1 MNGLS
6 QPLAPLAKLSRPQ
19 TAGLIPRPRLFARL
33 DSACA
38 RGVAWVSGPSGSGKT
53 SLLATWVE
61 TQGRTPLW
69 YRADADDSD
78 AATLVHYLG
87 RLAARQDPGAPPLPA
102 LTPEYLGGLATFAR
116 RFLRDLYWRLP
127 APFVLVLD
135 DVHQIRAESPAQQ
148 LLSAALS
155 EVPPG
160 CAVVLCGRTAPPPA
174 LARFALHEGAL
185 NGEDLRL
192 DAAEAAALLGRIAAG
207 QDLDPRPE
215 PEALRRTTQGWVA
228 GFALLASTPGSTP
241 RVGPGLTPEASDA
254 LCSYFGQEVLACCS
268 AAERAFLIATAPLAT
283 FSLAQAQ
290 ALSGRGDAGQVLD
303 SLRCG
308 QLFIN
313 RLSGEPAR
321 YRTHPLF
328 HAFLRREAGLCL
340 PAPEWRRRRLRAAD
354 LAEAAGEVE
363 AAAALCIETSA
374 WDELTGLLGRVAPGL
389 VVQGRQALLVQWI
402 EQVPP
407 QALNA
412 WPWLSYW
419 LGTAR
424 VYGGQ
429 TRRGRALLERAY
441 EGFEA
446 AGERDGLLLAWGG
459 VVESYSF
466 EWDNCRAVAAW
477 ADRIQGLLPEDLPGL
492 PAPVVA
498 RLLGAGMALQVAQR
512 EHPVTRRLTGLAQSA
527 FGRPGLEAAQGQA
540 LTLLLIDRLYGGDF
554 AGAQSL
560 LDLVSGAP
568 DFSQWP
574 PIARMLFGQFGAACA
589 WQTGH
594 PERAYALVEE
604 VLRLAQETGIHGSDF
619 VTTTQGVYAALSV
632 RDGPRARAYL
642 DRLPSLLRPER
653 RGDAAHLQALTGS
666 CRLLT
671 EDLRGAREAIERA
684 AASGEALGMGFAS
697 LVARAMLAWVLA
709 LLGELASARELIGET
724 LAQTRAAGTASIEF
738 ESRVALAYTELAG
751 GGRDTAQ
758 EALRGAFAL
767 GRQKGYFVTG
777 PVWLPE
783 AMARL
788 CAEALEAGIE
798 PDYARELI
806 ARRAL
811 RPPSPEVEHWPWPV
825 RIHCLGRFGVLGG
838 GEPLCPQR
846 KGPGKPVQLLQALIA
861 LGGREVAVGNLQ
873 DALWPDAEGDDAA
886 NAFNVNLLRLRR
898 LLGEGTLRLQDHRVS
913 LDEATCWVDAWALE
927 CLSARFEAAIKANG
941 GRCPES
947 LRLAEQAFGIYRGAF
962 LPGEEAGWAAVARA
976 RLRSRFL
983 RLECGCARMLRE
995 AGAWEEGASLCRRV
1009 LEIEP
1014 LAEEVLLELLRALL
1028 TGGLGA
1034 QATAALRESEGLFQR
1049 LLGRSLSP
1057 ALWRLIDS

>member
-1 MNGLS
+1 MDGLS
-6 QPLAPLAKLSRPQ
+6 PVQAPLAKLSRPR
-19 TAGLIPRPRLFARL
+19 TAGLIPRPRLFAHL
-33 DSACA
+33 DRACG
-38 RGVAWVSGPSGSGKT
+38 RGAAWVSGPSGSGKT
-53 SLLATWVE
+53 SLLATWIE
-61 TQGRTPLW
+61 TGARMPLW

-87 RLAARQDPGAPPLPA
+87 RLAAQQDPGAPPLPA
-102 LTPEYLGGLATFAR
+102 LTPEYLDGLATFAR
-116 RFLRDLYWRLP
+116 RFLRDLYARLP
-127 APFVLVLD
+127 AAFVLVLD
-135 DVHQIRAESPAQQ
+135 DVHQIRADSPTQQ
-148 LLSAALS
+148 ILSAALS

-160 CAVVLCGRTAPPPA
+160 CALVLCGRTAPPPA
-174 LARFALHEGAL
+174 LARFTLHEGAL
-185 NGEDLRL
+185 TGEDLRL
-192 DAAEAAALLGRIAAG
+192 DATEAAALLGRVAAARG
-207 QDLDPRPE
+207 QDLG
-215 PEALRRTTQGWVA
+215 ALRELTQGWVA
-228 GFALLASTPGSTP
+228 GFTLLASAPGPPS
-241 RVGPGLTPEASDA
+241 GQGAGLTPEASDA
-254 LCSYFGQEVLACCS
+254 LSAYFGQEVLACCS

-290 ALSGRGDAGQVLD
+290 DLSGRAEAARILET
-303 SLRCG
+303 LRCG
-308 QLFIN
+308 QLFVG

-328 HAFLRREAGLCL
+328 HAFLRHEAGRCL
-340 PAPEWRRRRLRAAD
+340 PAPEWRRLRLRAAA

-363 AAAALCIETSA
+363 AAAALCIETGA
-374 WDELTGLLGRVAPGL
+374 WGDLTGLLCRVAPAL
-389 VVQGRQALLVQWI
+389 VVQGRQALLIQWI

-407 QALNA
+407 GALNA
-412 WPWLSYW
+412 APWLSYW

-424 VYGGQ
+424 VYVGQ

-441 EGFEA
+441 EGFESVP
-446 AGERDGLLLAWGG
+446 ERDGLLLAWGG

-466 EWDNCRAVAAW
+466 EWDNCAAVRAW
-477 ADRIQGLLPEDLPGL
+477 ADRIEGALPMDLLAL

-498 RLLGAGMALQVAQR
+498 RLLSAGMALQVAQR
-512 EHPVTRRLTGLAQSA
+512 AHPVTRRLAGLAEAA

-554 AGAQSL
+554 AEAQSL
-560 LDLVSGAP
+560 LDLVAAAP
-568 DFSQWP
+568 DSSHWP

-594 PERAYALVEE
+594 PERAYALVEAT
-604 VLRLAQETGIHGSDF
+604 LQLARETGIHGSDF
-619 VTTTQGVYAALSV
+619 VTTTQGVYAALSA
-632 RDGPRARAYL
+632 RDGPRALAYL
-642 DRLPSLLRPER
+642 GRLPALLRPDR
-653 RGDAAHLQALTGS
+653 RGDGAHLGALTGC
-666 CRLLT
+666 CRLLAG
-671 EDLRGAREAIERA
+671 DLLGARDAIGRA
-684 AASGEALGMGFAS
+684 ATAVEALGMGFAN

-724 LAQTRAAGTASIEF
+724 LDRTRAAGTASIEF

-751 GGRDTAQ
+751 GERAAARH
-758 EALRGAFAL
+758 ALRGAFAL

-788 CAEALEAGIE
+788 CAEALDAGIE
-798 PDYARELI
+798 PDYTRELI

-811 RPPSPEVEHWPWPV
+811 RPPSTEVERWPWPV
-825 RIHCLGRFGVLGG
+825 RIRCLGRFGVCVG
-838 GEPLCPQR
+838 GESLCTQR
-846 KGPGKPVQLLQALIA
+846 KAPGKPIQLLQALIA

-927 CLSARFEAAIKANG
+927 RLSARFEAAIMANG

-962 LPGEEAGWAAVARA
+962 LPGEEAGWAAAARA

-995 AGAWEEGASLCRRV
+995 TGAWEEGAALCRRV

-1014 LAEEVLLELLRALL
+1014 LAEEVLVELLRALL
-1028 TGGLGA
+1028 AGGLGA
-1034 QATAALRESEGLFQR
+1034 QATAALRESEGLFRR
-1049 LLGRSLSP
+1049 LLGRPLSP